1 MTLKEFIEEKEEK
14 NWKEKKP
21 KKFSHLIKK
30 KMKKNGVTARTA
42 SQLLIIQTLEKDKAK
57 TTPSGPLHTRQANA
71 RARYGLNFP
80 VAGSYNGKEG
90 PEPPNLLGGC
100 WIDEKVE

>member
-42 SQLLIIQTLEKDKAK
+42 SQLLIIKTLEKDKAK
-57 TTPSGPLHTRQANA
+57 TTPSGPPIQDKPTP
-71 RARYGLNFP
+71 GLDTALTFRLP
-80 VAGSYNGKEG
+80 VVTTEKKG
-90 PEPPNLLGGC
+90 PNLL
-100 WIDEKVE
+100 IY